1 MNEILNKLDDLVIQ
15 QNKLIEERN
24 KILEENNLT
33 WSFEICKE
41 KKCVNVKGCKNNCRE
56 RGITYAC
63 IHDWFVPYDKYVIL
77 KDHYEM
83 EKPKEKEEVI
93 MTGIKYLVGGYG
105 IHKDRMNVVVK
116 ETPKYYKL
124 NNGDRIRKDTM
135 CTDMATS
142 PFQDFNYSVREATQ
156 EEINKF
162 MSEETK

>member
-1 MNEILNKLDDLVIQ
+1 MIWSDNKTNSLKNETRFLKKITLHGLSRFARK
-15 QNKLIEERN
+15 RN
-24 KILEENNLT
+24 VST
-33 WSFEICKE
+33 SR
-41 KKCVNVKGCKNNCRE
+41 VAKNNCRE

-63 IHDWFVPYDKYVIL
+63 IHDWFVPHDKYVIL
-77 KDHYEM
+77 EDHYEM
-83 EKPKEKEEVI
+83 EKPKEKEEII

-135 CTDMATS
+135 WTDKAIS